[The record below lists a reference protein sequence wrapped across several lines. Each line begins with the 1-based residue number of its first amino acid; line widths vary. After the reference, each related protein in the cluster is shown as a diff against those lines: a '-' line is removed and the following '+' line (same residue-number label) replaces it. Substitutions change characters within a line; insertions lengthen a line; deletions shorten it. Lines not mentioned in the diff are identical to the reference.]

1 MQVESDRSKRI
12 VFKEVPWS
20 QKDECATFYHAH
32 CNYNCMQYKLDSCL
46 ILHCL
51 WQTVFKI
58 LVCKSEPIV
67 LCYIMELKWF
77 NMFVS
82 VVNVR
87 WCLTWRKFG
96 FCPWGLTGSYTIRNW
111 RAGDPF
117 CKHVLLN
124 CVVRSSL
131 RNTSCQSMVHWLLL
145 LPTFHGVLKGS
156 DSFSA
161 MTLLYILNI
170 SSQKL
175 KLDKLWNKTH
185 LHQVLARLDCECE
198 PNLGCV

>member
-1 MQVESDRSKRI
+1 MFDMK
-12 VFKEVPWS
+12 
-20 QKDECATFYHAH
+20 
-32 CNYNCMQYKLDSCL
+32 
-46 ILHCL
+46 
-51 WQTVFKI
+51 KI
-58 LVCKSEPIV
+58 WI
-67 LCYIMELKWF
+67 
-77 NMFVS
+77 
-82 VVNVR
+82 
-87 WCLTWRKFG
+87 
-96 FCPWGLTGSYTIRNW
+96 CPWGLTGSYTIRNW

-131 RNTSCQSMVHWLLL
+131 QNTSCQSMVHWLLL

-170 SSQKL
+170 SFQKL

-185 LHQVLARLDCECE
+185 LHQVLARLDCECD
-198 PNLGCV
+198 PNLGVFRGLCLSMAMTGLLHFSFPTVCCSGRILDDIFQFVKVASCGSRSLYALLLLTGGHGGFLLHLWRRGPFCQCWI